1 MEDFVKN
8 AKKSKNRKNHEK
20 TAQKTRR
27 GAKIKKIRPKTTEQ
41 PKKRSANRIK
51 KAKISEKHRKY
62 NFSEKGHK
70 KRLKTTEHRMIPLEI
85 SKSSIFICKKTQSK
99 VFRLKKNTY
108 QPLLNV

>member
-8 AKKSKNRKNHEK
+8 VKKSKNRKNHEK

-51 KAKISEKHRKY
+51 KAKISRKTSKIQ
-62 NFSEKGHK
+62 FFR
-70 KRLKTTEHRMIPLEI
+70 KR
-85 SKSSIFICKKTQSK
+85 S
-99 VFRLKKNTY
+99 
-108 QPLLNV
+108 